1 MAQSDS
7 SNTDL
12 SNGAI
17 VHSPVGVFP
26 DLDTQRG
33 GEDEHR
39 KEEDDEVELAEE
51 VGEDVLMM
59 AGDGEEVGENTEQ
72 NEPEEG
78 VIIQMLPQSNGVQP
92 EENRG
97 VENLKENCEE
107 HLGEKD
113 RQKIDEETSEDKGG
127 SKAEEESNDR
137 HTMIENSCDL
147 LTVIGGKQQEQLL
160 DKCEDSKED
169 REDGDKQ
176 DVTESLEKD
185 VRDER
190 VCEENGG
197 GENLKETSGGEEEPD
212 DDDNQNI
219 DEEINR
225 EESKTQE
232 ESNDRHTIIE
242 NQCDLK
248 RVLDGE
254 GQQHLLGDNNKHTE
268 HEANKQDVAE
278 ILETQIRE
286 EAIGEVVFKQ
296 QELVS
301 CIDDAEHVQDPTEV
315 QQLVEWTGLSVSDTY
330 KEEIGHT
337 EGDGAEICEPPLTV
351 VTSDTSEMNK
361 QLDEEDNA
369 SQPSTDGDGGT
380 PFDAAGELPD
390 NQICQITNDS
400 ELTDENDNSSKQ
412 HVEFLDYT
420 EKRVTDVA
428 GKEIIKDAT
437 PVLDDVLEAESEQN
451 KEEEQPLLNVVC
463 SEQSQTEITGE
474 ETPSSVINKI
484 FQEENLQFGNCQM
497 VKEEQNMTEE
507 GDTSDDVVRESL
519 CEEEKGD
526 DDHKEDEQENKFEDE
541 AQMELPDPVLE
552 EGPSDRQQAADM
564 DQSRQALEEAGKG
577 EPGSPGI
584 EVPFKEKRCT
594 TEEKSELQGHP
605 LTTQSDE
612 GMELKGNMTEQL
624 KEEAFPKESKGEDT
638 DASMA
643 EMDMANEPVTVLDDE
658 FDELEAP
665 RTEIGEQTP
674 ASLTADNIVE
684 TTEVGVHRDKENKDT
699 GHQERN
705 EETHNTGKEEIQA
718 NEKPRDDERHFQSSF
733 TDRVKGLKQAMECEM
748 LNVDPQPPKKE
759 DWRSGRVPPHRRKDD
774 DWIKKEPEDVKE
786 PETQEWR
793 KELKPVRKDIWEPE
807 MGHKETSPEKKSLP
821 KKEDWIKELKSVFKD
836 ESLPRKRDDQVKKK
850 RVVLLEDGHSYFPQW
865 EDRDEN
871 RQEVTLI
878 SHKKMDSP
886 SPPVQDSSESQHQAY
901 EISLYV
907 KAGSDGESIGNC
919 PFSQRLFMILW
930 LKGVIFNV
938 TTVDLKRKPADLQ
951 DLAPGT
957 HPPFVTFNGE
967 VKVDVNKIE
976 EFLEEK
982 LTPPRYPRLA
992 PKHPEANTAGID
1004 VFAKFSAYI
1013 KNQRKDTNDALEK
1026 ALLKSLRRLD
1036 EFLRTPLPEEI
1047 DADASGDLPESSR
1060 NFLDG
1065 SELTLADCNLLP
1077 KLHILKVVAKK
1088 YRGFEIPLEMTGV
1101 WRYLNCA
1108 CQREEFSNTCP
1119 AEKEILFAY
1128 LDVAKRIR

>member
-7 SNTDL
+7 PNTDL

-17 VHSPVGVFP
+17 VHNPVGVCP

-72 NEPEEG
+72 NEPQG

-97 VENLKENCEE
+97 VENLKDNCEE
-107 HLGEKD
+107 EEQLGDKD
-113 RQKIDEETSEDKGG
+113 SQKIGEETSEDKGG

-137 HTMIENSCDL
+137 HTMIENTCDL
-147 LTVIGGKQQEQLL
+147 LTVIDGNQQEQLL
-160 DKCEDSKED
+160 DKCEDSKQV
-169 REDGDKQ
+169 REDEGDKQ
-176 DVTESLEKD
+176 DVTESLETH
-185 VRDER
+185 VRCER

-197 GENLKETSGGEEEPD
+197 GENLKETSAGEEEPD

-219 DEEINR
+219 DEEINH
-225 EESKTQE
+225 E
-232 ESNDRHTIIE
+232 ESNDRHTITE
-242 NQCDLK
+242 NQCDLQ

-254 GQQHLLGDNNKHTE
+254 GQEHLLGDKNKHTE

-278 ILETQIRE
+278 ILGTQIRE
-286 EAIGEVVFKQ
+286 EIIGEDVFKQ

-301 CIDDAEHVQDPTEV
+301 CIDDAEHVHEPNEV
-315 QQLVEWTGLSVSDTY
+315 QQLLERTGLSVSDTY
-330 KEEIGHT
+330 KEEIVHT

-351 VTSDTSEMNK
+351 VTSDTSEMTK

-369 SQPSTDGDGGT
+369 SQPPTDGDGGT
-380 PFDAAGELPD
+380 AVELAD

-420 EKRVTDVA
+420 EKSVIDAA

-451 KEEEQPLLNVVC
+451 KETEQQLLNVVC
-463 SEQSQTEITGE
+463 SEEKSQTEIKGE
-474 ETPSSVINKI
+474 ETPSSVINELS
-484 FQEENLQFGNCQM
+484 QEEKLQSGNCQV

-526 DDHKEDEQENKFEDE
+526 DDHKEVDQENKFEDE
-541 AQMELPDPVLE
+541 AHMELPDPVLQRVE
-552 EGPSDRQQAADM
+552 EVPSDRHQAADM
-564 DQSRQALEEAGKG
+564 DQSREAFELEEAGKG
-577 EPGSPGI
+577 EPSSPGI
-584 EVPFKEKRCT
+584 EDAFKEKRYT
-594 TEEKSELQGHP
+594 TEEKSELQDHP

-638 DASMA
+638 DALMA

-658 FDELEAP
+658 FDEPDEAP
-665 RTEIGEQTP
+665 RTEIAEQTP

-684 TTEVGVHRDKENKDT
+684 TTEVEVHRDEENKDT
-699 GHQERN
+699 GYQERN
-705 EETHNTGKEEIQA
+705 EETHNAGKEVIQA
-718 NEKPRDDERHFQSSF
+718 NEKPRDDERDFQSSF
-733 TDRVKGLKQAMECEM
+733 TDRVKELKQAMECGM

-759 DWRSGRVPPHRRKDD
+759 DWRSGRVPPHKRKDD

-786 PETQEWR
+786 PETQDWR

-886 SPPVQDSSESQHQAY
+886 SPPVQDSSESQDQAY

-907 KAGSDGESIGNC
+907 KVKMINQEKKTACAVYTN
-919 PFSQRLFMILW
+919 PQNQRLR
-930 LKGVIFNV
+930 V
-938 TTVDLKRKPADLQ
+938 
-951 DLAPGT
+951 
-957 HPPFVTFNGE
+957 
-967 VKVDVNKIE
+967 
-976 EFLEEK
+976 
-982 LTPPRYPRLA
+982 
-992 PKHPEANTAGID
+992 
-1004 VFAKFSAYI
+1004 
-1013 KNQRKDTNDALEK
+1013 
-1026 ALLKSLRRLD
+1026 
-1036 EFLRTPLPEEI
+1036 
-1047 DADASGDLPESSR
+1047 
-1060 NFLDG
+1060 
-1065 SELTLADCNLLP
+1065 
-1077 KLHILKVVAKK
+1077 
-1088 YRGFEIPLEMTGV
+1088 
-1101 WRYLNCA
+1101 
-1108 CQREEFSNTCP
+1108 
-1119 AEKEILFAY
+1119 
-1128 LDVAKRIR
+1128 

>member
-7 SNTDL
+7 PNTDL

-17 VHSPVGVFP
+17 VHSPFGVCP
-26 DLDTQRG
+26 DLDTQRV

-59 AGDGEEVGENTEQ
+59 AGDEEEVGENTEQ

-97 VENLKENCEE
+97 VENLKDNCEE
-107 HLGEKD
+107 KEQLGDEES
-113 RQKIDEETSEDKGG
+113 QEIDEETSEDKGG

-147 LTVIGGKQQEQLL
+147 LTVIDGKQQEQLL
-160 DKCEDSKED
+160 DKCEDSKRD
-169 REDGDKQ
+169 RADEGDKQ
-176 DVTESLEKD
+176 DVTERLETD
-185 VRDER
+185 VREER

-197 GENLKETSGGEEEPD
+197 GKHLKETSAEEPD
-212 DDDNQNI
+212 DDDTQNI
-219 DEEINR
+219 DEEINH
-225 EESKTQE
+225 EESDSESKIQE
-232 ESNDRHTIIE
+232 ESNNRHIIIE
-242 NQCDLK
+242 NQSDLQ

-254 GQQHLLGDNNKHTE
+254 GQEHLLGDNNKHTE

-286 EAIGEVVFKQ
+286 ETIGEDVFKK

-301 CIDDAEHVQDPTEV
+301 RIDDAEHVQDPTEV
-315 QQLVEWTGLSVSDTY
+315 QQLVEWTGLSFSDTY
-330 KEEIGHT
+330 KEETVHT
-337 EGDGAEICEPPLTV
+337 EGDSAEICEPSLTV

-369 SQPSTDGDGGT
+369 GQPSTDGDGAT
-380 PFDAAGELPD
+380 PYDTAVVLAE
-390 NQICQITNDS
+390 NQICQITNES

-420 EKRVTDVA
+420 TLDYTEKRVIDVA
-428 GKEIIKDAT
+428 GKEIRKDAT

-451 KEEEQPLLNVVC
+451 KETEQPLLNVVC
-463 SEQSQTEITGE
+463 AEEQSETEITGE
-474 ETPSSVINKI
+474 ETPASVINEI
-484 FQEENLQFGNCQM
+484 FHEEKLQSENYQM
-497 VKEEQNMTEE
+497 VKEEKNLTEG

-519 CEEEKGD
+519 SEAEKGD
-526 DDHKEDEQENKFEDE
+526 DDHKEIKQENKFEDE
-541 AQMELPDPVLE
+541 ANMELPDPVLQHVE

-564 DQSRQALEEAGKG
+564 DQSREAFELEEAGKG
-577 EPGSPGI
+577 ELSNLGI
-584 EVPFKEKRCT
+584 EEPLKEKRCT
-594 TEEKSELQGHP
+594 TGEKSELQDHP

-612 GMELKGNMTEQL
+612 GMGLKGNKTEQL
-624 KEEAFPKESKGEDT
+624 KEEASPKESKGEDT
-638 DASMA
+638 DALMR

-658 FDELEAP
+658 FDELDEAP
-665 RTEIGEQTP
+665 RTEIGGQMP

-684 TTEVGVHRDKENKDT
+684 TTEVEAHLDEENKET
-699 GHQERN
+699 GHKEQN
-705 EETHNTGKEEIQA
+705 EETDNTGKEENQE
-718 NEKPRDDERHFQSSF
+718 NEKPRDDERDFQSGF
-733 TDRVKGLKQAMECEM
+733 TDRVKELKQAMECGM

-774 DWIKKEPEDVKE
+774 DWIKKEPVDVKE

-807 MGHKETSPEKKSLP
+807 MGHKETSSEKTSVP

-865 EDRDEN
+865 EDRNEN

-878 SHKKMDSP
+878 SHKKRDSP
-886 SPPVQDSSESQHQAY
+886 SPPVQDSSESQDQAY

-907 KAGSDGESIGNC
+907 KVK
-919 PFSQRLFMILW
+919 MINQ
-930 LKGVIFNV
+930 G
-938 TTVDLKRKPADLQ
+938 
-951 DLAPGT
+951 
-957 HPPFVTFNGE
+957 
-967 VKVDVNKIE
+967 
-976 EFLEEK
+976 
-982 LTPPRYPRLA
+982 
-992 PKHPEANTAGID
+992 
-1004 VFAKFSAYI
+1004 
-1013 KNQRKDTNDALEK
+1013 KNACIVCTNPQNQCL
-1026 ALLKSLRRLD
+1026 
-1036 EFLRTPLPEEI
+1036 
-1047 DADASGDLPESSR
+1047 
-1060 NFLDG
+1060 
-1065 SELTLADCNLLP
+1065 C
-1077 KLHILKVVAKK
+1077 V
-1088 YRGFEIPLEMTGV
+1088 
-1101 WRYLNCA
+1101 
-1108 CQREEFSNTCP
+1108 
-1119 AEKEILFAY
+1119 
-1128 LDVAKRIR
+1128 

>member
-59 AGDGEEVGENTEQ
+59 AGDGEEV
-72 NEPEEG
+72 
-78 VIIQMLPQSNGVQP
+78 
-92 EENRG
+92 
-97 VENLKENCEE
+97 
-107 HLGEKD
+107 
-113 RQKIDEETSEDKGG
+113 
-127 SKAEEESNDR
+127 
-137 HTMIENSCDL
+137 
-147 LTVIGGKQQEQLL
+147 VIGGKQQEQLL

-185 VRDER
+185 VRGER

-437 PVLDDVLEAESEQN
+437 PVLDEAESEQN

-577 EPGSPGI
+577 EPSSPGI

-886 SPPVQDSSESQHQAY
+886 SPPVQDSSESQDQAY

>member
-1 MAQSDS
+1 MNLEFPLYLNNLTVNYFLSAIDSQICPMAQSDS
-7 SNTDL
+7 PNTDL

-17 VHSPVGVFP
+17 VHSPVGVCS

-59 AGDGEEVGENTEQ
+59 TGDGEEVGENTEQ

-78 VIIQMLPQSNGVQP
+78 VIIQMLSQANGAQP

-107 HLGEKD
+107 EEQLGDKHS
-113 RQKIDEETSEDKGG
+113 QKIDEEISEGKGG
-127 SKAEEESNDR
+127 SKGEEESNHR

-147 LTVIGGKQQEQLL
+147 LTVIDGKQQEQLL
-160 DKCEDSKED
+160 DKCEDSKQG
-169 REDGDKQ
+169 REDEGDKQ
-176 DVTESLEKD
+176 DMTESLETG

-190 VCEENGG
+190 VGEENGG
-197 GENLKETSGGEEEPD
+197 SENLKETSAGEEEPD

-219 DEEINR
+219 GEEIKHKDSEIKIR
-225 EESKTQE
+225 E

-242 NQCDLK
+242 NQCDLQ
-248 RVLDGE
+248 RILDGE
-254 GQQHLLGDNNKHTE
+254 GQEHLLSDNNKHTE

-286 EAIGEVVFKQ
+286 ESIDDDVFKQ

-315 QQLVEWTGLSVSDTY
+315 QQLVEQARLSVSDTY
-330 KEEIGHT
+330 KEEIVHA
-337 EGDGAEICEPPLTV
+337 EGDATEICEPRLTV
-351 VTSDTSEMNK
+351 VTSDTSEVNK
-361 QLDEEDNA
+361 QLDEEHNA
-369 SQPSTDGDGGT
+369 SQPSPDGDSST
-380 PFDAAGELPD
+380 PFDSAMELAD
-390 NQICQITNDS
+390 NLICQITNDS

-420 EKRVTDVA
+420 TLDYTEKRVVDVA

-451 KEEEQPLLNVVC
+451 KETEQPLLNVVWAE
-463 SEQSQTEITGE
+463 EQSQTEIKGE
-474 ETPSSVINKI
+474 ETPSSVINEI
-484 FQEENLQFGNCQM
+484 FQEEKLQPRNCQM

-507 GDTSDDVVRESL
+507 GDTSDDFVRESF

-526 DDHKEDEQENKFEDE
+526 NDHKEVKQENKFEDE
-541 AQMELPDPVLE
+541 DHMELPNPVLQRVE
-552 EGPSDRQQAADM
+552 EGASDRQQAANM
-564 DQSRQALEEAGKG
+564 DQSREAFELEEAGKG
-577 EPGSPGI
+577 EPSSPGI
-584 EVPFKEKRCT
+584 EDPFKEKWCT
-594 TEEKSELQGHP
+594 TGEKRELQDHP
-605 LTTQSDE
+605 LTTQSDK
-612 GMELKGNMTEQL
+612 GMEFKGNMTEQL
-624 KEEAFPKESKGEDT
+624 KEVDFPADGKGEDA
-638 DASMA
+638 DALMR

-658 FDELEAP
+658 FDELDEAL

-684 TTEVGVHRDKENKDT
+684 TTEVEVDHDKKNKDT

-705 EETHNTGKEEIQA
+705 EETHNAGKEETQA
-718 NEKPRDDERHFQSSF
+718 NEKPRDDERDFQSSF
-733 TDRVKGLKQAMECEM
+733 TDRVKELKQAMECGM

-759 DWRSGRVPPHRRKDD
+759 EWRSGRVPPHRRKDD
-774 DWIKKEPEDVKE
+774 DWIKKEPEDAKE

-865 EDRDEN
+865 EGRDEN

-886 SPPVQDSSESQHQAY
+886 SPPVQDSPESQDQAY

-907 KAGSDGESIGNC
+907 KVK
-919 PFSQRLFMILW
+919 MINQGKNYCMYCLY
-930 LKGVIFNV
+930 KSSKSTSTGVIIY
-938 TTVDLKRKPADLQ
+938 R
-951 DLAPGT
+951 
-957 HPPFVTFNGE
+957 E
-967 VKVDVNKIE
+967 M
-976 EFLEEK
+976 
-982 LTPPRYPRLA
+982 
-992 PKHPEANTAGID
+992 
-1004 VFAKFSAYI
+1004 
-1013 KNQRKDTNDALEK
+1013 
-1026 ALLKSLRRLD
+1026 
-1036 EFLRTPLPEEI
+1036 
-1047 DADASGDLPESSR
+1047 
-1060 NFLDG
+1060 
-1065 SELTLADCNLLP
+1065 
-1077 KLHILKVVAKK
+1077 LH
-1088 YRGFEIPLEMTGV
+1088 E
-1101 WRYLNCA
+1101 
-1108 CQREEFSNTCP
+1108 
-1119 AEKEILFAY
+1119 
-1128 LDVAKRIR
+1128 D